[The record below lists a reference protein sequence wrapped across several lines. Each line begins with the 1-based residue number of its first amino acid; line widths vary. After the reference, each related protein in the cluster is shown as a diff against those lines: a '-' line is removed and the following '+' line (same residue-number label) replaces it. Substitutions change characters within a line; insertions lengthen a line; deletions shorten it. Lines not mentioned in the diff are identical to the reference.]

1 MNLAAAQQC
10 LSRLLVTH
18 LAFSGSATVDS
29 LSTAM
34 CGEHGSGRF
43 AVFAARRGS
52 RHAAAGL
59 HSRGWFLHVSS
70 HSTCYLEHL
79 LHVS

>member
-1 MNLAAAQQC
+1 MD
-10 LSRLLVTH
+10 
-18 LAFSGSATVDS
+18 G

-34 CGEHGSGRF
+34 CGEHGSSRF

-59 HSRGWFLHVSS
+59 RSRSRFLHVSS